1 MSPPKQQLF
10 QFDAKRQELPE
21 EARQRCR
28 ELMGQMLLAVVTNL
42 NMIGE
47 KSDER
52 EDSAAPSGPPS
63 LRLRTT
69 IDDAPSA

>member
-1 MSPPKQQLF
+1 LSPPKQQLF

-21 EARQRCR
+21 ETRQRCR
-28 ELMGQMLLAVVTNL
+28 ELMVQMLLAVVTNI

-52 EDSAAPSGPPS
+52 EDSAAP
-63 LRLRTT
+63 
-69 IDDAPSA
+69 